1 MFYAL
6 MILHWPPKYNFFKE
20 EGKTI
25 LKSLNDETDSY
36 IVHFTW
42 KCISEICLE
51 DEKFRCEMGA
61 ATVANLIRHEFG
73 FSFSV

>member
-1 MFYAL
+1 MLWWSSIDHPNTDFS
-6 MILHWPPKYNFFKE
+6 KE
-20 EGKTI
+20 EEKKTM

-36 IVHFTW
+36 IVHLTW
-42 KCISEICLE
+42 KCVSEICLE